1 MDGMSK
7 QNVTSLKD
15 AQANLAALCNKAIET
30 RESLIIRRTDGDDVA
45 LIAADEL
52 AALRETA
59 HLVRSPDNAQRLL
72 DALASA
78 DDQTDASVDD
88 IRRALGLDPE

>member
-1 MDGMSK
+1 MT
-7 QNVTSLKD
+7 NVTSLKD
-15 AQANLAALCNKAIET
+15 AQANLAALCNKAVET
-30 RESLIIRRTDGDDVA
+30 REPLIIRRTDGDDVA

-52 AALRETA
+52 AALKETA

-72 DALASA
+72 DALANA
-78 DDQTDASVDD
+78 DAQTGASVDD